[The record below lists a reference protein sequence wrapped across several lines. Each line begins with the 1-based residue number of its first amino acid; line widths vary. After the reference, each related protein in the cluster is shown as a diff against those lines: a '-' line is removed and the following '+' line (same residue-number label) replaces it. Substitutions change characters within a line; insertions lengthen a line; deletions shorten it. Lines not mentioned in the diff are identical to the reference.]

1 MGLDEEEQEHN
12 YAAETI
18 EIIEDKESNTQL
30 KSPRESTDLSNN
42 VEFSDNIFYE
52 TSWRKKWK
60 SNWNEA
66 QQKTHVR

>member
-1 MGLDEEEQEHN
+1 MPVENTQLFIKRRNTLSVVGLDEEEQEHN

-52 TSWRKKWK
+52 TS
-60 SNWNEA
+60 
-66 QQKTHVR
+66 